1 MRWTLALLL
10 PALGAGCG
18 AAPEVALLADAS
30 AADGATWRLSIPP
43 VEIAAGAAPA
53 VALELDARVRVDGA
67 LGHAADVIA
76 MGADTFLVLDRGR
89 RTLRPFV
96 RRSGE

>member
-30 AADGATWRLSIPP
+30 AADGAVSFP
-43 VEIAAGAAPA
+43 
-53 VALELDARVRVDGA
+53 
-67 LGHAADVIA
+67 
-76 MGADTFLVLDRGR
+76 
-89 RTLRPFV
+89 LR
-96 RRSGE
+96 